1 MQESQNYIQ
10 TINNWINSNTTF
22 LNSVP
27 PEILNQLKFLV
38 SSEIK
43 QAEERVIR
51 DIMDMIL
58 TLNINDGRLN
68 KIVQQDVKP
77 AIITGIE
84 YYAKEHSIEL
94 IKSRGYEVF
103 KKM

>member
-43 QAEERVIR
+43 QAEERVVL
-51 DIMDMIL
+51 DLLYKTGLHKYDGKEPYL
-58 TLNINDGRLN
+58 TFSQI
-68 KIVQQDVKP
+68 QD
-77 AIITGIE
+77 
-84 YYAKEHSIEL
+84 YAKEHSIEL
-94 IKSRGYEVF
+94 K
-103 KKM
+103 